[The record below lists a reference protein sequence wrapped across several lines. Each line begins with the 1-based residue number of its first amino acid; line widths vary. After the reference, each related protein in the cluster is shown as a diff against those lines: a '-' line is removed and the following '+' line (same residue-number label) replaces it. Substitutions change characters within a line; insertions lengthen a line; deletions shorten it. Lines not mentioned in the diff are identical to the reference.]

1 MAHLME
7 GNRRFVSEKLEHP
20 NHGEEARK
28 GLLSGQNPFAVVLAC
43 ADSRLPPVNIFDQG
57 LGDVF
62 VIRVAGNLLND
73 HVLGSIEYAV
83 AHLHTPLVMVMGHA
97 FCGAIGAVAQG
108 VKLSG
113 HIASLTPS
121 IDSALKR
128 AEKLEGDLVD
138 NAARE
143 LAITVASDIA
153 LSEPIIGDL
162 VNDGKVL
169 VVASYYDLSSGVVTL
184 LSGTQPLPAEYCV
197 GNNTKEQDAT

>member
-162 VNDGKVL
+162 VKIIGTSNAVL
-169 VVASYYDLSSGVVTL
+169 QNL
-184 LSGTQPLPAEYCV
+184 
-197 GNNTKEQDAT
+197 NNTAQ